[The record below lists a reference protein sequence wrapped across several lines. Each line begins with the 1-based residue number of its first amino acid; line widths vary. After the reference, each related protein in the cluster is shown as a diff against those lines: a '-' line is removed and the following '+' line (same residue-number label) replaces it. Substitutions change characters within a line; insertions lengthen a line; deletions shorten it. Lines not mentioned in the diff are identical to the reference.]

1 MEQFITIGVSP
12 QQHIDCGELRIKLT
26 VILFFYFTVN
36 LLPVITVDKKKI
48 VLISLLNQMYVQ
60 RAERALK
67 QRDTPG
73 SLAI

>member
-1 MEQFITIGVSP
+1 MAQFITIDVSP

-26 VILFFYFTVN
+26 VIHFFYSTVN
-36 LLPVITVDKKKI
+36 LLPVITVEKKI

-60 RAERALK
+60 RAEQTLN
-67 QRDTPG
+67 QRDTSR

>member
-36 LLPVITVDKKKI
+36 LLPVITVDKKN